1 MYRTILLPLDGSE
14 RAESILPHVEELAL
28 RYKAKVILIQ
38 VIESTQLLQ
47 VSDGGSMEAYQKA
60 LGELEKEATAY
71 LGRLQEYF
79 LKKGINAH
87 INICHGAV
95 VEEIIKVAENEK
107 VDIIALASHGRT
119 GLSRVFYGSV
129 AAGILHRIDRPLLLV
144 RSSGNQ

>member
-14 RAESILPHVEELAL
+14 RAEAILPHLEELAL

-38 VIESTQLLQ
+38 VIETTHLLP

-71 LGRLQEYF
+71 LSRLQEYF
-79 LKKGINAH
+79 RKKGINAD

-95 VEEIIKVAENEK
+95 VEEIIKVAEKEK

-144 RSSGNQ
+144 RSIGNQ